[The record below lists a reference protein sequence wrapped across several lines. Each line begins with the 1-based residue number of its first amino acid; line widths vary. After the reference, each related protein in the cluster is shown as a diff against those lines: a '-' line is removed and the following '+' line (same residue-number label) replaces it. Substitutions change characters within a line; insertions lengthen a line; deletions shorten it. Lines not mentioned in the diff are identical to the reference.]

1 MAKIK
6 ATTVLAHPET
16 HEPVVLLEGTDC
28 PDWAVDQITN
38 PDVLDQVEQVEAEKG
53 EPSDDWTVDELKA
66 YAEEHDIDLAGA
78 TKKADVLKAV
88 TG

>member
-6 ATTVLAHPET
+6 ATTVLAHPDT

-38 PDVLDQVEQVEAEKG
+38 PDVLDQSKP
-53 EPSDDWTVDELKA
+53 EP
-66 YAEEHDIDLAGA
+66 
-78 TKKADVLKAV
+78 KKAPAKTPAKTDADKGDGDKSDA
-88 TG
+88 